1 MATNTKEKE
10 KGTDD
15 LEFLDEVNYSYR
27 KQYQQQQR
35 SPYPKHV
42 LDRWTT
48 DQPITDQEYKR
59 IEKKFLDTHDSPD
72 QLKDE
77 SA

>member
-1 MATNTKEKE
+1 MATDTKEETKQ
-10 KGTDD
+10 TDD

-27 KQYQQQQR
+27 KMYHQR
-35 SPYPKHV
+35 KGSPYPKHV

-59 IEKKFLDTHDSPD
+59 IEKKFLDPDIGPD

>member
-1 MATNTKEKE
+1 MANDTKEETKQ
-10 KGTDD
+10 TDD

-27 KQYQQQQR
+27 KMYHQRKR
-35 SPYPKHV
+35 SPYPDHV
-42 LDRWTT
+42 LDRWT

-59 IEKKFLDTHDSPD
+59 IEKKFLDPDIGPD